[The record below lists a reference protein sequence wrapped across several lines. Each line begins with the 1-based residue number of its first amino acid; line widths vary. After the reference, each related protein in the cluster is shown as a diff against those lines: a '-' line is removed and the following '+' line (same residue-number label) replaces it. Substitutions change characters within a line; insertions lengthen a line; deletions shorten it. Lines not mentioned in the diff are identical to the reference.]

1 MGAALARARAIAPCL
16 PSPPDAGDDDANDDG
31 ANAQEHEKSPSAL
44 AVEQFLARE
53 DAARR
58 RRERAAASAAPA
70 AASAAPRGV
79 SSLRYVID
87 HRDSGAVELVV
98 AWVTSTSALRDAE
111 REARLR
117 DSDEARRTFGTTRGA
132 GGDDDASSSMAAAA
146 RGTEGGIA
154 KERFVAALYASVE
167 ASSADDK
174 DKWLSLGRHAC
185 EPSVDKPH
193 VGILVPVFRDEEKRR
208 STLARSLI
216 AAPKWTIPPTSR
228 VSSTTFHLILSTIVD
243 GATARGGVADGDATQ
258 HALDAKRLLDDAK
271 TRLVGEVKFQL
282 MDLCADANRELRL
295 EVYTK
300 STKQTSLTVD
310 VKQAEITIR
319 LTPPEISRAW
329 CESTSS
335 SSATSKVARARDST
349 PRDAMSFETLFEQYE
364 AAVLDANAVVGIDHY
379 NARKARLKAQ
389 LARVNYNAQG
399 STASSRTKASFR
411 LAAADDADLIDE
423 DSRTPSRP
431 PNRASGARKRPK

>member
-1 MGAALARARAIAPCL
+1 MGAAIARARAIVPCL
-16 PSPPDAGDDDANDDG
+16 PSPPDNGDDDANDDG

-44 AVEQFLARE
+44 AVEKFLARE
-53 DAARR
+53 DAALR
-58 RRERAAASAAPA
+58 RRERAASAAPA
-70 AASAAPRGV
+70 AAATAPRGV

-87 HRDSGAVELVV
+87 NRDSGAVELVV
-98 AWVTSTSALRDAE
+98 ARVTSTSALRDAE

-117 DSDEARRTFGTTRGA
+117 DSDEARRTFGMTRGA
-132 GGDDDASSSMAAAA
+132 GGDDGASSSMAAAA
-146 RGTEGGIA
+146 RGAESGIA

-193 VGILVPVFRDEEKRR
+193 VGILVPLFRDEEKRR

-243 GATARGGVADGDATQ
+243 GATAHVADGDATR
-258 HALDAKRLLDDAK
+258 HALDTKRLLDDAK
-271 TRLVGEVKFQL
+271 TRIVGEVKFTL
-282 MDLCADANRELRL
+282 MDLCADASRQLRL
-295 EVYTK
+295 DVYAK

-319 LTPPEISRAW
+319 LTPHEISRAW

-364 AAVLDANAVVGIDHY
+364 AAVLDANAVVGIDYY

-411 LAAADDADLIDE
+411 LAAADDADLIDN